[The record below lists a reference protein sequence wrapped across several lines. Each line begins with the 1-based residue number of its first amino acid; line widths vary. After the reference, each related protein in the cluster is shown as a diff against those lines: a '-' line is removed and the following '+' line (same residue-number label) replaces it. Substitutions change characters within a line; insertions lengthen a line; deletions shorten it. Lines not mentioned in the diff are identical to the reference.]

1 MPKCQFFSVT
11 LHLERCETKM
21 KNQLN
26 KTFWLT
32 LMVVAALLALFYIP
46 RISVGDTMLRR
57 VNILSD
63 VQKRDDAGRIV
74 AEVKADSEEGIVEE
88 VMDSTAVQ
96 VEKLNYEDQVPEGMV
111 AIEDFADPSGIHR
124 EMDHFYAALNQAGSR
139 PVRIA
144 YYGDS
149 FIEGDIFTAD
159 LRELLQQ
166 RFGGQGVGW
175 VDITHIASGF
185 RQTIRTNSSGW
196 ASHHNNEAKS
206 YNSQLAGVNGH
217 YFVPA
222 NTGRFTL
229 TCQKNVYGDHLGSAR
244 VATVYYSAGS
254 NLNMTVS
261 LNGEDPQ
268 VVRGG
273 GAMPANPEPTYET
286 IYQTVDSVTAEGD
299 TMKVVREVRVKHEQ
313 QISEGAQSSVS
324 GVQAERFTGPINSF
338 TLTASGSGRFYGVA
352 LDGAQGVSVD
362 NFSSRGSAGY
372 FLANIPE
379 ETMRQFAQVRPYD
392 LIVIHYG
399 LNVANAKQTNYSGF
413 NNQIGKAIRKMKAC
427 YPNASILVVSISDR
441 DQRGSDGQLHTMRG
455 VTELRD
461 YQRKLAN
468 DEHIAFWNLYD
479 AMGGDGA
486 MARMKEN
493 KQANLDYTHIN
504 FAGGKHV
511 AKILFD
517 VLMNGKENYDRR
529 H

>member
-1 MPKCQFFSVT
+1 
-11 LHLERCETKM
+11 
-21 KNQLN
+21 
-26 KTFWLT
+26 
-32 LMVVAALLALFYIP
+32 MVVAALLALFYIP

-63 VQKRDDAGRIV
+63 VQKRDNSGRIV
-74 AEVKADSEEGIVEE
+74 AEVKADSVEGIVEQ
-88 VMDSTAVQ
+88 VIDSAAVQ
-96 VEKLNYEDQVPEGMV
+96 VEKLDYVDKVPEGMV
-111 AIEDFADPSGIHR
+111 AIEDFADASGVHR

-166 RFGGQGVGW
+166 RYGGQGVGW

-185 RQTIRTNSSGW
+185 RQTVRTNSSGW
-196 ASHHNNEAKS
+196 ASHHNNEAKG
-206 YNSQLAGVNGH
+206 YNPQLAGVNGH
-217 YFVPA
+217 YFVPSY
-222 NTGRFTL
+222 TGHLTL
-229 TCQKNVYGDHLGSAR
+229 TCQKKVYGDHLGSVR

-261 LNGEDPQ
+261 INGEDPQ
-268 VVRGG
+268 VVHGG
-273 GAMPANPEPTYET
+273 GVMPANPVSTYET

-299 TMKVVREVRVKHEQ
+299 TLQVVREVQVKREP
-313 QISEGAQSSVS
+313 QISEGSQSSVG
-324 GVQAERFTGPINSF
+324 GVLAERFTGHINSF
-338 TLTASGSGRFYGVA
+338 SLTASGSGRFYGVA
-352 LDGAQGVSVD
+352 LEGAQGVTVD

-372 FLANIPE
+372 FLASIPE

-399 LNVANAKQTNYSGF
+399 LNVANAKQSNYSGF
-413 NNQIGKAIRKMKAC
+413 NNQMSKAIRKLKAC

-441 DQRGSDGQLHTMRG
+441 DQRGSDGQMHTMKG

-468 DEHIAFWNLYD
+468 DERVAFWNLYD

-517 VLMNGKENYDRR
+517 VLMNGKENYDGR

>member
-1 MPKCQFFSVT
+1 M
-11 LHLERCETKM
+11 
-21 KNQLN
+21 
-26 KTFWLT
+26 
-32 LMVVAALLALFYIP
+32 AALLALFYIP
-46 RISVGDTMLRR
+46 RISVGETTLRR

-63 VQKRDDAGRIV
+63 VQKRDNAGRIV
-74 AEVKADSEEGIVEE
+74 AEVKADSLEGIVEE
-88 VMDSTAVQ
+88 VIDSAAVQ
-96 VEKLNYEDQVPEGMV
+96 VEKLNYVDKVPEGMV
-111 AIEDFADPSGIHR
+111 AIEDFADASGVYR

-149 FIEGDIFTAD
+149 FIEGDILTAD

-175 VDITHIASGF
+175 VDITHIAAGF
-185 RQTIRTNSSGW
+185 RQTIRTNSNGW
-196 ASHHNNEAKS
+196 AAHHNNEAKS
-206 YNSQLAGVNGH
+206 YNAQLAGVNGH
-217 YFVPA
+217 YFIPA
-222 NTGRFTL
+222 NTGRLTL
-229 TCQKNVYGDHLGSAR
+229 TCQKNVYGDRLSSAK
-244 VATVYYSAGS
+244 VATIYYSAGN
-254 NLNMTVS
+254 NLNLAVS
-261 LNGEDPQ
+261 LNGEDEQ

-273 GAMPANPEPTYET
+273 SAMPGNPEPTYET
-286 IYQTVDSVTAEGD
+286 VYQTVDSVTAEGD
-299 TMKVVREVRVKHEQ
+299 TVQVVREVRVKHDPKV
-313 QISEGAQSSVS
+313 SEGSQGGINS
-324 GVQAERFTGPINSF
+324 GVLAERFNGHITSF
-338 TLTASGSGRFYGVA
+338 SMRASGSGRFYGVA
-352 LDGAQGVSVD
+352 LDGTQGITLD

-372 FLANIPE
+372 FLANIPD

-392 LIVIHYG
+392 LIVIHFG

-413 NNQIGKAIRKMKAC
+413 NNQIAKAIRKMKAC
-427 YPNASILVVSISDR
+427 YPNASILVVSVSDR
-441 DQRGSDGQLHTMRG
+441 DQRGSDGQLHTMKG

-461 YQRKLAN
+461 YQRKLAA
-468 DEHIAFWNLYD
+468 DEHVAFWNLYD

-517 VLMNGKENYDRR
+517 VLMNGKENYDAR